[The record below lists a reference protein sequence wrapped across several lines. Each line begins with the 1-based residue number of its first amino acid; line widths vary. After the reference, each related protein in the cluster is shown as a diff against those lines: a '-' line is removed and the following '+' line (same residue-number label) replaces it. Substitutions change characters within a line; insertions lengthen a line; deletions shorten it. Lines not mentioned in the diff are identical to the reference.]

1 LPSKQRVTGS
11 SPVGTTKF
19 SSPTLN
25 PIIRNGDLQTIL
37 GNFWSRPVTED
48 RFPLVRHLYRTDAD
62 TQVAVDEQLL
72 PDAKAHAV
80 LVHGLEGSSQG
91 GYIRSLSRDLLEA
104 GVAVH
109 RFNMR
114 SCGGTEHLC
123 RTNYHAGQTCD
134 LRHVLLELRKIYPG
148 KPLFLIGYSLGGN
161 ASLKLA
167 GEFAGQRLIDG
178 VCGVSTPIDLARCC
192 DRLNEPRNFI
202 YQRRFVAALKG
213 RIERRHALQPDEY
226 DLKPLAGIR
235 SIWEFDDA
243 YTSKLFGF
251 GTALNYFKTQ
261 SAGQFLEAIEVP
273 CLVIQAK
280 DDPMI
285 PFEVYERER
294 ALHGGN
300 RNIRFLPF
308 ETGGH
313 VGFISKSSPRFW
325 IDPIITR
332 WVLEI
337 GNKSTG

>member
-1 LPSKQRVTGS
+1 MK
-11 SPVGTTKF
+11 
-19 SSPTLN
+19 
-25 PIIRNGDLQTIL
+25 PIVSNGDLQTLL
-37 GNFWSRPVTED
+37 GNFWSRPDTES
-48 RFPLVRHLYRTDAD
+48 RFRLVRKLYRTQPD

-72 PDAKAHAV
+72 ENPRAHAV
-80 LVHGLEGSSQG
+80 LVHGLEGSSQS

-104 GVAVH
+104 GVSVH

-123 RTNYHAGQTCD
+123 RTNYHAGQTSD
-134 LRHVLLELRKIYPG
+134 LRFVLQQIRASDPG
-148 KPLFLIGYSLGGN
+148 RALFLIGYSLGGN

-167 GEFAGQRLIDG
+167 GELAGEKLIDG
-178 VCGVSTPIDLARCC
+178 VAGISTPLDLARCC
-192 DRLNEPRNFI
+192 ERLNEPRNFI
-202 YQRRFVAALKG
+202 YQRRFVNALKN
-213 RIERRHALQPDEY
+213 RIRRRHALQPDEY
-226 DLKPLAGIR
+226 DLAPLDRVR

-243 YTSKLFGF
+243 YTAKLFGF
-251 GTALNYFKTQ
+251 GTALNYFRTQ
-261 SAGQFLEAIEVP
+261 SCAQFLQAIEVP

-313 VGFISKSSPRFW
+313 VGFVSRTLPRFW
-325 IDPIITR
+325 IDSILTR
-332 WVLEI
+332 WLLETATN
-337 GNKSTG
+337 GR